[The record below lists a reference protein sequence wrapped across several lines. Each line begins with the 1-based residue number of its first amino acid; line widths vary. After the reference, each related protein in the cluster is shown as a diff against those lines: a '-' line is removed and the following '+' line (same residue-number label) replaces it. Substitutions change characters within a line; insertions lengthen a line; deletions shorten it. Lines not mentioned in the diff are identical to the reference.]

1 MGPTGSGVIPI
12 ERDPFDGENCRGGR
26 MLSLVIFFSP
36 PPILT
41 FLSAAYWIS
50 ALAFPLC
57 LIDGRSSAQVPR
69 ESTPLK
75 RKKIERSA
83 CQETVEALVASVGT
97 LRRETTFFSSPS
109 SALARRR
116 EIECGA
122 GRSRNSLAGSLQRL
136 ETVSSLCLTP
146 LERWHKF
153 WRLLTLS
160 GKWGGKFWTLCYFK
174 FKRN

>member
-1 MGPTGSGVIPI
+1 
-12 ERDPFDGENCRGGR
+12 

-36 PPILT
+36 PAPLILS
-41 FLSAAYWIS
+41 FLSVAYWIS

-83 CQETVEALVASVGT
+83 CQETVEALVAFVGT
-97 LRRETTFFSSPS
+97 LCREISFFSPS

-116 EIECGA
+116 EIESGA
-122 GRSRNSLAGSLQRL
+122 GGIEEFAGWIASASRNVVQ
-136 ETVSSLCLTP
+136 P
-146 LERWHKF
+146 LLNTF
-153 WRLLTLS
+153 
-160 GKWGGKFWTLCYFK
+160 GKVT
-174 FKRN
+174 

>member
-1 MGPTGSGVIPI
+1 
-12 ERDPFDGENCRGGR
+12 
-26 MLSLVIFFSP
+26 MLSLVFFFSP

-41 FLSAAYWIS
+41 FLSVAYWIS

-97 LRRETTFFSSPS
+97 LRRETTFFLHPP
-109 SALARRR
+109 L
-116 EIECGA
+116 
-122 GRSRNSLAGSLQRL
+122 RSRG
-136 ETVSSLCLTP
+136 
-146 LERWHKF
+146 
-153 WRLLTLS
+153 
-160 GKWGGKFWTLCYFK
+160 GGKSKVGLGDRGIRRLDRFSVSKLSPASA
-174 FKRN
+174 